1 MRPFPNSLRRRG
13 GAPVAL
19 LGNTELRR
27 AMVGPAHP
35 CGHRRGRPRA
45 RLRNRGSGM
54 ASGAAGPPS
63 LPRFNAA
70 ASPSLR
76 GGVTSSCAGGAGTA
90 SWSCA
95 RSGGCTARA
104 GGRREEEQS
113 AAALHSLLCR
123 RQLPW
128 SPSSTGTT
136 RRPRTRTAASAG
148 RRRAGVLGAER
159 AAASS
164 AQSRSRTPLKREKEG
179 DIERREREVTL
190 TGGPHYH
197 VASTSAKPPCK
208 TAGWPNVNG
217 FNS

>member
-1 MRPFPNSLRRRG
+1 MRPLPNSLRRRG

-19 LGNTELRR
+19 LGNAELRR

-45 RLRNRGSGM
+45 RLRN
-54 ASGAAGPPS
+54 
-63 LPRFNAA
+63 
-70 ASPSLR
+70 
-76 GGVTSSCAGGAGTA
+76 
-90 SWSCA
+90 
-95 RSGGCTARA
+95 

-179 DIERREREVTL
+179 DIERRERE
-190 TGGPHYH
+190 GGNADRWAHCH
-197 VASTSAKPPCK
+197 VASTSAKPHSKPP
-208 TAGWPNVNG
+208 GWPNVTG
-217 FNS
+217 FESWMVKATRFWSWMAKIKLGQELDGQKWTLSKKKDANEPTYIN

>member
-1 MRPFPNSLRRRG
+1 M
-13 GAPVAL
+13 AL
-19 LGNTELRR
+19 LGNAELRR

-45 RLRNRGSGM
+45 RLRNGGAGM

-63 LPRFNAA
+63 LPRFDAA
-70 ASPSLR
+70 SSPSLR
-76 GGVTSSCAGGAGTA
+76 GGGTSSCAGGASTA

-95 RSGGCTARA
+95 RSGSCTARA

-136 RRPRTRTAASAG
+136 RRPRTRPAASARDG
-148 RRRAGVLGAER
+148 GVRG
-159 AAASS
+159 SS
-164 AQSRSRTPLKREKEG
+164 APNARPLPRPEAVAARRSGERKRE
-179 DIERREREVTL
+179 IERRGREGGNADKWAPLPRGVHVSKTGHQNSPMVKNERF
-190 TGGPHYH
+190 
-197 VASTSAKPPCK
+197 S
-208 TAGWPNVNG
+208 
-217 FNS
+217 

>member
-19 LGNTELRR
+19 LGNAELRR
-27 AMVGPAHP
+27 AMVGPAHQ
-35 CGHRRGRPRA
+35 CGHRQGRPRA
-45 RLRNRGSGM
+45 RLRNRGAGM

-63 LPRFNAA
+63 LPRFDSA

-95 RSGGCTARA
+95 RSGGCMARA

-113 AAALHSLLCR
+113 AAALRSLLYR
-123 RQLPW
+123 WQLPW

-136 RRPRTRTAASAG
+136 RRLRTRTAASAG

-179 DIERREREVTL
+179 DIERRER
-190 TGGPHYH
+190 GR
-197 VASTSAKPPCK
+197 
-208 TAGWPNVNG
+208 
-217 FNS
+217 